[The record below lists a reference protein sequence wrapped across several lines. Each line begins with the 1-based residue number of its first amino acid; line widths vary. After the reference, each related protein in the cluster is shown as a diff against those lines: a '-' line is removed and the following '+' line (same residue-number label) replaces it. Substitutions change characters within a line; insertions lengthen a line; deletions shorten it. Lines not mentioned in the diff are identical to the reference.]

1 MLEMRISNQQIA
13 IAGRV
18 IQGETEQIISGAM
31 VEIIEMPEKLK
42 TILSLKMLQYGS
54 QWEKMNDRPDRKITT
69 SNGYFHFINLPPG
82 DYILEASLP
91 TSGTRYNTVK
101 KTVKVSSSVNGNLA
115 TTMTNLVIVPTGIK
129 GKITDTD
136 EPNKTIIN
144 AKVQIQGSQEITFSD
159 RQGNYQLLGL
169 ESSKLGQRTANFI
182 VSATGYQQVSQSLV
196 IKQGEVVSNQNFSLK
211 KQSNNN

>member
-129 GKITDTD
+129 GKITDAD

-169 ESSKLGQRTANFI
+169 ESSRSGQRTANFI

-211 KQSNNN
+211 KQ